1 MDEALIADLQQ
12 LLRADI
18 QRIHQSDGSE
28 ISQKAARRL
37 ELVAEHSPAFIC
49 LLAEPWIGADIT
61 DRTRGLMRDCAR
73 IHLYARILDDAVD
86 EEGSVY
92 RHNLLRA
99 QPLFWEAVQNIGA
112 AVPATVA
119 GEAVR
124 LIAETVSA
132 VQIDDIERNPLYW
145 GAKNHHLLLLPLL
158 LSGNSPAY
166 QACHRELSILIA
178 LVQAGDEWRQGEM
191 NQTRLRSEFIKFL
204 VDCLNTEKL
213 AALSQSGWHAS
224 TERIVWNAR
233 QLFDVL
239 CS

>member
-1 MDEALIADLQQ
+1 MDEALIADLRQ
-12 LLRADI
+12 LLRADVE
-18 QRIHQSDGSE
+18 RIHQPDESE
-28 ISQKAARRL
+28 ISQTAARRL
-37 ELVAEHSPAFIC
+37 EAVAEHSPAFIC
-49 LLAEPWIGADIT
+49 LLAEPWLGADIT
-61 DRTRGLMRDCAR
+61 DRTGGLLRDCAR

-86 EEGSVY
+86 EQGPLY

-119 GEAVR
+119 GEAAH

-132 VQIDDIERNPLYW
+132 VQIDDRERNPLYW
-145 GAKNHHLLLLPLL
+145 GAKNHHLLLIPLL

-166 QACHRELSILIA
+166 QDCRRELSALIA

-191 NQTRLRSEFIKFL
+191 NQNRLRSEFIEFL

-213 AALSQSGWHAS
+213 AVLSRNGWPAA

-239 CS
+239 CG